1 MTCEDCT
8 GSGACDVCQGYGT
21 TPDTYPSA
29 DDGSGCPACASSGVC
44 PGCHGTT
51 QHCTTTHLMSTEV
64 LSCA

>member
-8 GSGACDVCQGYGT
+8 GSGSCDVCQGYGT
-21 TPDTYPSA
+21 TPDSHPGA
-29 DDGSGCPACASSGVC
+29 DDGTDCPACDGSGTC

-51 QHCTTTHLMSTEV
+51 QHCPTTHPSTEA